1 MTKERA
7 YEYARNASLK
17 SNFGCHALGAVAI
30 YGGKLLAVGWNSR
43 KTHPT
48 QAHYNSL
55 ERGFDGYYYN
65 STIHAEMMVINK
77 IKYLDINF
85 SKVKLFVWRGK
96 QGPRM
101 SRPCAAC
108 ERALR
113 DLGIKHIFYTGN
125 DSFIEETYI

>member
-1 MTKERA
+1 MTNERA
-7 YEYARNASLK
+7 YNYAKAASLN
-17 SNFGCHALGAVAI
+17 STYGCHSLGAVAL
-30 YGGKLLAVGWNSR
+30 YGGKLLAVGWNSC

-48 QAHYNSL
+48 QARYNSL
-55 ERGFDGYYYN
+55 ERGFDGYAFK

-85 SKVKLFVWRGK
+85 SKVKIFVWRGK
-96 QGPRM
+96 DKPRL
-101 SRPCAAC
+101 SKPCPAC

-125 DSFIEETYI
+125 DSFVKETYI